1 MRPILKSAR
10 MKTKTLLHTLSLTF
24 IFPLALV
31 ISASSQERK
40 VAPTSKEL
48 FREIERMDS
57 LMFHAFNTQNMTKF
71 KSMFTEDLE
80 WFQDNGG
87 LIPYKTVFENFGN
100 TFKNE
105 HKLSRELVKGSL
117 EVHPIK
123 DYGAIEIGEH
133 QFRHMENGKEEIGTF
148 KFLMIWQKREGQWRI
163 SRVISYDH

>member
-1 MRPILKSAR
+1 METKINLNELKLILIF
-10 MKTKTLLHTLSLTF
+10 LLSF
-24 IFPLALV
+24 SISVLA
-31 ISASSQERK
+31 QEKK

-48 FREIERMDS
+48 YHEIEQMDS
-57 LMFHAFNTQNMTKF
+57 IMFQAFNSQNMEKF

-123 DYGAIEIGEH
+123 DYGAIQIGEH

-148 KFLMIWQKREGQWRI
+148 KFLMIWQKKEGQWRI